1 MTTFGQFSDGYLPI
15 LDGVAQTV
23 HNYAYWLQKKWGDTH
38 VIAPDNINSDADQIY
53 KVLKYFSVP
62 IPFHRPYRLGIPQLD
77 NIRMHEISQI
87 PFDLIHCH
95 TPFSAGGLGL
105 RIARERNIP
114 IVGTFHSKYRED
126 ILQVLPS
133 QRIADFV
140 AHSITSFYEKMDEVW
155 IPEASSEKTLRDYG
169 FHGPTIVMENGVDF
183 SRPTEDLV
191 VYRLSCRKALQI
203 GIDKKVFLYVGQHD
217 WKKNLRLLIDALN
230 QLGDIPYIM
239 IFVGEGPA
247 EKEMQNRVINSH
259 LSNKARFMGPIRD
272 REKMREV
279 YGVADLFLFPSL
291 YDNSPLAIRE
301 AACMNIPSILLAS
314 STIAE
319 QIQDGVNGFLAGST
333 SIEYAEKIRT
343 ILKLENEKIQYVGRQ
358 ASQTLSKPWE
368 MIVDKAHDRY
378 MNLIQK
384 NRA

>member
-15 LDGVAQTV
+15 LDGVSQTV

-38 VIAPDNINSDADQIY
+38 VIAPDNIYSDTDQIY
-53 KVLKYFSVP
+53 KVLRYFSVP
-62 IPFHRPYRLGIPQLD
+62 IPFHKPYRLGISQLE
-77 NIRMHEISQI
+77 NIRMHELNQI

-126 ILQVLPS
+126 ILRVLPS

-140 AHSITSFYEKMDEVW
+140 VHSITSFYEKMDEVW
-155 IPEASSEKTLRDYG
+155 IPEAGSEKTLRDYG

-191 VYRLSCRKALQI
+191 AYRLFCRKALQI
-203 GIDKKVFLYVGQHD
+203 GSDKKVFLYVGQHD
-217 WKKNLRLLIDALN
+217 WKKNLRLLIESLSHLN
-230 QLGDIPYIM
+230 DIPFVM
-239 IFVGEGPA
+239 LFVGQGPA
-247 EKEMQNRVINSH
+247 EKEMRVLANALH
-259 LSNKARFMGPIRD
+259 LDDKVIFMGPIHD
-272 REKMREV
+272 REKMRQI
-279 YGVADLFLFPSL
+279 YGTSDLFLFPSL

-301 AACMNIPSILLAS
+301 AACMNIPSLLLAS
-314 STIAE
+314 STISE
-319 QIQDGVNGFLAGST
+319 QIQDGANGFLAGSA
-333 SIEYAEKIRT
+333 SVEYAEKIRT
-343 ILKLENEKIQYVGRQ
+343 ILRLGTEKIKKVGHQ

-378 MNLIQK
+378 MNLIHK
-384 NRA
+384 NRT